1 MSTMQ
6 AIVGRSVAGLITP
19 NRSNAQSEQARQ
31 LLSIQ
36 EDIREYLLG
45 SYTVRDPRER
55 LLNELDDLLAEA
67 SQPGWDGHSGKP
79 LDIDAYDFARTL
91 IKALPTTAPLPE
103 VSADSDG
110 EVSLDWSFGN
120 RKALTVSVGPTGRC
134 TFAWVLGQRT
144 NRGTDWIDDEIPESI
159 AYALRQLAPAQSA
172 QAAQ

>member
-19 NRSNAQSEQARQ
+19 NRSNAQSKQARQ

-67 SQPGWDGHSGKP
+67 SLPGWDGHSGKP
-79 LDIDAYDFARTL
+79 LDIAAYDFARML
-91 IKALPTTAPLPE
+91 IRALPTTAPLPE
-103 VSADSDG
+103 VSADPDG
-110 EVSLDWSFGN
+110 EVSLDWSFGY
-120 RKALTVSVGPTGRC
+120 RRALTVSVGPTGRC
-134 TFAWVLGQRT
+134 AYAWVLGQET
-144 NRGTDWIDDEIPESI
+144 NRGTAWIDDEIPESI
-159 AYALRQLAPAQSA
+159 TFKLHQLAPAKMA
-172 QAAQ
+172 GAVR